1 MTTVSELVTS
11 TTAIEKPILPCSTPA
26 VVAPPQIFRVRP
38 IMRQGTPSSIA
49 GVWTRFATLDAA
61 RAAAKP
67 MYHDDRVLRVFIVT
81 DGVMPGFVEWV
92 ER

>member
-1 MTTVSELVTS
+1 VTS
-11 TTAIEKPILPCSTPA
+11 AAVIDTPIASVPTLAPA
-26 VVAPPQIFRVRP
+26 APPPIFRVRP

-49 GVWTRFATLDAA
+49 GVWTRFATLDEA

-81 DGVMPGFVEWV
+81 DGLAAGFVEWV

>member
-1 MTTVSELVTS
+1 
-11 TTAIEKPILPCSTPA
+11 
-26 VVAPPQIFRVRP
+26 
-38 IMRQGTPSSIA
+38 MRQGTPSSID
-49 GVWTRFATLDAA
+49 GVWTRFATLAGA

-81 DGVMPGFVEWV
+81 DGLMPGFVEWV

>member
-1 MTTVSELVTS
+1 VTPAA
-11 TTAIEKPILPCSTPA
+11 TLEKPILPVSAPA
-26 VVAPPQIFRVRP
+26 SVAPQPIYRLRP

-49 GVWTRFATLDAA
+49 GVWTRFATLEQA

-81 DGVMPGFVEWV
+81 DGLMPGFVEWV